1 MPAPD
6 APRGRTLADKLDYL
20 LRAIRRRG
28 EGEHS
33 YEEVAKALRG
43 KGGPTISATYI
54 WQLRKGIRDNP
65 TKHHIEALAEFFG
78 VSPAYFF
85 DDEAA
90 DRISQEL
97 ELLASLRDAEVRELA
112 MRAFG
117 LSSDSLAAIRGMV
130 ERVRTLEGLDQE
142 PDHDQA
148 SPAPQE
154 VGSEATSEVQV

>member
-1 MPAPD
+1 MPVGD
-6 APRGRTLADKLDYL
+6 RPRGRTLADKLDYL
-20 LRAIRRRG
+20 FRTIRRRG
-28 EGEHS
+28 EGEYS

-65 TKHHIEALAEFFG
+65 TKHHIEALAEYFG
-78 VSPAYFF
+78 VPPAYFF

-130 ERVRTLEGLDQE
+130 ERVRKLEGLDQE
-142 PDHDQA
+142 LDHEQA
-148 SPAPQE
+148 SQAPPE
-154 VGSEATSEVQV
+154 AVSEASSEVEA

>member
-1 MPAPD
+1 MPVGD
-6 APRGRTLADKLDYL
+6 RPRGSTLADKLDYL
-20 LRAIRRRG
+20 FRTIRRRG
-28 EGEHS
+28 EGEYS

-65 TKHHIEALAEFFG
+65 TKRHIEALAEFFG

-90 DRISQEL
+90 NRISQEL

-130 ERVRTLEGLDQE
+130 ERVRKLEGLDQE
-142 PDHDQA
+142 PGHDQV
-148 SPAPQE
+148 SLAPQA
-154 VGSEATSEVQV
+154 VDSEASSEVEA